1 MVFAIGLREMIF
13 LNLLRVV
20 TSGCADGSDGVDGAG
35 NPIDTQTGLVWGALG
50 APTARRG
57 EGSPPRIPCPTNDAD
72 DLKDTKILNPTIKK
86 FGEQIHM
93 TATK

>member
-1 MVFAIGLREMIF
+1 MVFAIGLREVIF

-57 EGSPPRIPCPTNDAD
+57 EGPPLGFLAQQMMQMISRT
-72 DLKDTKILNPTIKK
+72 LK
-86 FGEQIHM
+86 F
-93 TATK
+93 